1 MCFCLRLWVLPPYE
15 HGLSP
20 NTGGAQTVKKH
31 DFFWRFAPPLFRSC
45 PHTVIHPF
53 KWRNIH
59 HNISFF
65 FGFDYG
71 KVTSKCRWVT
81 LSLFHARDPWGCSNP
96 NMLPLRTWWSANHIE
111 VSIRSHASF
120 RFSTLLVDAT
130 LAQFECCNWDTQ
142 VHGGLRNKTKGCR
155 MAKSWNTVLASV
167 WFPRSQKWRMS

>member
-1 MCFCLRLWVLPPYE
+1 MARFKKTNKIDKTWHVYIYVWWWWWRWWLCFFLRLWVLPPYE

-20 NTGGAQTVKKH
+20 NTGGGPKLKKKH
-31 DFFWRFAPPLFRSC
+31 DFFWRFAPPPPLFRSC

-81 LSLFHARDPWGCSNP
+81 LSLFHAREPWGFSNP
-96 NMLPLRTWWSANHIE
+96 NMLPTENLMVCKPHWSVYQITCFLQIQHPFGWCHP
-111 VSIRSHASF
+111 SPIR
-120 RFSTLLVDAT
+120 
-130 LAQFECCNWDTQ
+130 
-142 VHGGLRNKTKGCR
+142 
-155 MAKSWNTVLASV
+155 VL
-167 WFPRSQKWRMS
+167 